1 MSLHIEGQDCPVCHA
16 HLFDDDDVVFCPV
29 CGTPHHRDCYKAV
42 GHCALEADH
51 GTPRQYA
58 PPEKAP
64 EGEAKRDKANAGQTG
79 KKCPRCGENCMPDT
93 LFCPRCGQNLSGNP
107 AGGPSGYNPYN
118 GQGYPGA
125 GPQGGPYQNA
135 GGPPP
140 FGGFGPVMPDPYG
153 GVSPDED
160 IDGIPAGDMAKFVAA
175 NTQHYLP
182 RFKRMGERAR
192 SSWNWAAFLFPS
204 GWLFFRKCYKP
215 GILVLLISFISTVLY
230 MPIQIFMND
239 ITSALPTSV
248 SYMEY
253 YDAILLHIGE
263 AGAFS
268 WAALGVGLL
277 LALTLRIFIGA
288 YGDYIYKRHVVHT
301 IRKIKSDENLLEDY
315 EENLLRKGGV
325 NPLMLLVALMA
336 SNWFSALMVM
346 LLL

>member
-1 MSLHIEGQDCPVCHA
+1 MSLHVEGQDCPVCHA

-29 CGTPHHRDCYKAV
+29 CGAPHHRDCYKAV

-51 GTPRQYA
+51 GTPRQYTR
-58 PPEKAP
+58 PEEASK
-64 EGEAKRDKANAGQTG
+64 EDAKRERETDGRQGG
-79 KKCPRCGENCMPDT
+79 KTCPRCGESCAPDT
-93 LFCPRCGQNLSGNP
+93 LFCPRCGQNFSGGT
-107 AGGPSGYNPYN
+107 AGGQSGYNPYY
-118 GQGYPGA
+118 GQGR
-125 GPQGGPYQNA
+125 QHGGPYQNT
-135 GGPPP
+135 GGTPP
-140 FGGFGPVMPDPYG
+140 FGGYGPVMPDPYG
-153 GVSPDED
+153 GVSPDEE
-160 IDGIPAGDMAKFVAA
+160 IDGIPAGDMAKFVTA
-175 NTQHYLP
+175 NPQHYLP
-182 RFKRMGERAR
+182 RFKRMRPKAR

-248 SYMEY
+248 SYVEY
-253 YDAILLHIGE
+253 YDTILLHMGE
-263 AGAFS
+263 AGVFS
-268 WAALGVGLL
+268 WVALGLGLL

-288 YGDYIYKRHVVHT
+288 FGDYLYKKHVVHS

-315 EENLLRKGGV
+315 EGNLLRKGGV